1 MSLFSKNKE
10 VQIFAPCDGE
20 IIGLEKV
27 EDEVFS
33 EKMLGDGFAI
43 EPANGDFV
51 APMEG
56 KLVTVFPSGHAYGIK
71 HKSGLEALLHI
82 GLDTVSLDG
91 EGFDIK
97 VKQGESVKVGTPLVM
112 VDLEGIRSKV
122 PSLKTPLVFTQ
133 DSLEGKNIEVLAK
146 GKVKKG
152 DLIAVIK

>member
-1 MSLFSKNKE
+1 MSLFSKNKD

-43 EPANGDFV
+43 DPANGDFV

-91 EGFDIK
+91 VGFDIK
-97 VKQGESVKVGTPLVM
+97 VKQGESVKVGAPLVM

-133 DSLEGKNIEVLAK
+133 DSLEGKTIEVLAK

>member
-1 MSLFSKNKE
+1 MFSRNKE

-43 EPANGDFV
+43 DPTNGSFV
-51 APMEG
+51 APMDG
-56 KLVTVFPSGHAYGIK
+56 KLVTVFPSGHAYGIR

-97 VKQGESVKVGTPLVM
+97 VKQGDSVKSGNALVE
-112 VDLEGIRSKV
+112 VDLKGISGKV
-122 PSLKTPLVFTQ
+122 PSIKTPLVFTQ
-133 DSLEGKNIEVLAK
+133 DSLEGRTIEMVAK
-146 GKVKKG
+146 GKVKQG
-152 DLIAVIK
+152 DLVAIIK